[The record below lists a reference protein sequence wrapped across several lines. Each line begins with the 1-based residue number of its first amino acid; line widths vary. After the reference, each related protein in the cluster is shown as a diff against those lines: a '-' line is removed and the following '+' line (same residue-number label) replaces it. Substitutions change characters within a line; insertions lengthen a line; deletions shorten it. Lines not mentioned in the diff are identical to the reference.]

1 MKKTIF
7 IYVLI
12 LLAITDNNAQNNN
25 NLVKER
31 ITIFSDRNEYI
42 PGENIWF
49 NAFIN
54 NKNKKNESK
63 IVYTELISPYGF
75 SVSRKK
81 LPVISGSAEGSF
93 ITPDTLST
101 GYYTLI
107 AYTNLAKSISSNMF
121 EEKKILIYN
130 PEKHNN
136 IIKAKQDTAN
146 IFTIETRD
154 LVDGLKCRINYKAN
168 LIPGFKLIRNKTDT
182 IIPFK
187 NEKLNY
193 IEFTPFLNNSYILL
207 VDFPKKTKRIELPSV
222 KQHGLIFDLD
232 TNNNNFVRIRIQS
245 TEFDRDKTPFLFL
258 DINNSDS
265 IAKFQLDKKE
275 IIIDI
280 KKTYFSKSNN
290 LIQLKNAHH
299 RTLWECEVINH
310 QVINT
315 PLEIEHLAKNY
326 NNRTHVSFLIK
337 LSEKDTQKNANLCVT
352 IRKAPSIEDVQ
363 NNNFSYKQTLHSF
376 NNETRDS
383 AVSAYWENYGPVLWG
398 KIIDYDN
405 EPVSN
410 LKVYLSYIDSVS
422 SVQIDETD
430 NNGDYKFIIHS
441 NKDVSDIVLNTDTN
455 EEVSIVINHNYLN
468 NYDTFKR
475 DFYGIKDFKDFK
487 YLSYLNKLYL
497 NHRINKVYRIN
508 YQNEQPLSAHS
519 GLSNEIKWKKYN
531 FYTESDKT
539 IFFDDY
545 ILLDSIQEYFHEFFP
560 SVIINNQKG
569 TRTFK
574 IVNNFKEV
582 LVNRPAIFID
592 GVLYHDNEIL
602 FAINPEQC
610 DRMEV
615 VKSDYLIYDKVYG
628 GLICLYTKGHDLND
642 IPIPKNS
649 LRIMYK
655 LYDQTAR
662 FKKIEHKNNIPDF
675 RNLLYWESNIHLKS
689 NDSYT
694 IDFVTGDDK
703 SKYEV
708 VIFGFTNDGQLIN
721 ESRIFEVN

>member
-232 TNNNNFVRIRIQS
+232 TNNN
-245 TEFDRDKTPFLFL
+245 
-258 DINNSDS
+258 
-265 IAKFQLDKKE
+265 
-275 IIIDI
+275 
-280 KKTYFSKSNN
+280 
-290 LIQLKNAHH
+290 
-299 RTLWECEVINH
+299 
-310 QVINT
+310 
-315 PLEIEHLAKNY
+315 
-326 NNRTHVSFLIK
+326 
-337 LSEKDTQKNANLCVT
+337 
-352 IRKAPSIEDVQ
+352 
-363 NNNFSYKQTLHSF
+363 
-376 NNETRDS
+376 
-383 AVSAYWENYGPVLWG
+383 
-398 KIIDYDN
+398 
-405 EPVSN
+405 
-410 LKVYLSYIDSVS
+410 
-422 SVQIDETD
+422 
-430 NNGDYKFIIHS
+430 
-441 NKDVSDIVLNTDTN
+441 
-455 EEVSIVINHNYLN
+455 
-468 NYDTFKR
+468 
-475 DFYGIKDFKDFK
+475 
-487 YLSYLNKLYL
+487 
-497 NHRINKVYRIN
+497 
-508 YQNEQPLSAHS
+508 
-519 GLSNEIKWKKYN
+519 
-531 FYTESDKT
+531 
-539 IFFDDY
+539 
-545 ILLDSIQEYFHEFFP
+545 
-560 SVIINNQKG
+560 
-569 TRTFK
+569 
-574 IVNNFKEV
+574 
-582 LVNRPAIFID
+582 
-592 GVLYHDNEIL
+592 
-602 FAINPEQC
+602 
-610 DRMEV
+610 
-615 VKSDYLIYDKVYG
+615 
-628 GLICLYTKGHDLND
+628 
-642 IPIPKNS
+642 
-649 LRIMYK
+649 
-655 LYDQTAR
+655 
-662 FKKIEHKNNIPDF
+662 
-675 RNLLYWESNIHLKS
+675 
-689 NDSYT
+689 
-694 IDFVTGDDK
+694 
-703 SKYEV
+703 
-708 VIFGFTNDGQLIN
+708 
-721 ESRIFEVN
+721 